1 MKQRFDVF
9 LLTNPEVNITSS
21 LKKIKSIGFFIIE
34 ENIELALVNDSYM
47 FHHDNLHKL
56 TNFYAFWIL
65 NTIATSKM
73 LNKNL

>member
-21 LKKIKSIGFFIIE
+21 LKKIKSIGFLIIE

-47 FHHDNLHKL
+47 FHHDNLHK
-56 TNFYAFWIL
+56 
-65 NTIATSKM
+65 
-73 LNKNL
+73 